1 MKIVLEE
8 KMRVYFWRTG
18 DKIIAQN
25 SIGGM
30 MGQLHEHS
38 SEEWEKWRE
47 RNKDTVELIDLDR
60 GDNC

>member
-1 MKIVLEE
+1 
-8 KMRVYFWRTG
+8 MRVYFWRTG

-38 SEEWEKWRE
+38 LEEWEEWKE

-60 GDNC
+60 GEDC